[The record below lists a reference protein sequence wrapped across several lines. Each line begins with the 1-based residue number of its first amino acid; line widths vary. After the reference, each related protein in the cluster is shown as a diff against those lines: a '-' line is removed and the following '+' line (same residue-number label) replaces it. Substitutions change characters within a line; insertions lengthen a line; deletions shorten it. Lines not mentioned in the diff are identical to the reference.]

1 MAFILTYPQI
11 HLIVAAKE
19 DAPIFAL
26 YNMLNVCN
34 DIHKVKHNL
43 CCELCSTVLRMAYL
57 NALNNNEMH
66 IVLFGWD
73 QGLWNYVQLNCYWQS
88 TKKIL

>member
-1 MAFILTYPQI
+1 MAFILTYLHI
-11 HLIVAAKE
+11 HLIVATKE
-19 DAPIFAL
+19 DAPIFSL

-43 CCELCSTVLRMAYL
+43 CYELCSTILRAAYL
-57 NALNNNEMH
+57 NELNNNEMH

-73 QGLWNYVQLNCYWQS
+73 QGLWNYV
-88 TKKIL
+88 